1 MKEEFKTVAKCTDVL
16 SAEIIAGMLRSNGI
30 PAQVFGQASSYPSIN
45 MAINAV
51 EVKVKEHYTIS
62 VVHIDIRLCF
72 HYRVINFFHHGVFVH
87 SRDNVFVGRNVILR
101 YVGELVNYLN
111 IRQ

>member
-51 EVKVKEHYTIS
+51 EVKVNAEDYDAALTLIAQ
-62 VVHIDIRLCF
+62 
-72 HYRVINFFHHGVFVH
+72 
-87 SRDNVFVGRNVILR
+87 
-101 YVGELVNYLN
+101 EP
-111 IRQ
+111 QEPEE

>member
-1 MKEEFKTVAKCTDVL
+1 MKEEFKTAAKCTYVL

-51 EVKVKEHYTIS
+51 EVKVNAEDYDAALALIAQ
-62 VVHIDIRLCF
+62 
-72 HYRVINFFHHGVFVH
+72 
-87 SRDNVFVGRNVILR
+87 
-101 YVGELVNYLN
+101 EP
-111 IRQ
+111 QEPEE

>member
-51 EVKVKEHYTIS
+51 EVKVNAEDYDAALALIAQ
-62 VVHIDIRLCF
+62 
-72 HYRVINFFHHGVFVH
+72 
-87 SRDNVFVGRNVILR
+87 
-101 YVGELVNYLN
+101 EP
-111 IRQ
+111 QEPEE

>member
-51 EVKVKEHYTIS
+51 EVKVNAEDYDAALAL
-62 VVHIDIRLCF
+62 IDQ
-72 HYRVINFFHHGVFVH
+72 
-87 SRDNVFVGRNVILR
+87 
-101 YVGELVNYLN
+101 EP
-111 IRQ
+111 QEPEE